1 MAVLGIKSQSIIE
14 ELLLFQSQTWTC
26 HQTGLVKVVCIG
38 GGGSGACVTADS
50 NGLAGRATGG
60 GGGGYSDQIIPVT
73 KGDTYTITIGAAG
86 QARARTNNAGGG
98 VTQGQVGG
106 ASRFVT
112 ASGTTIDLNAGGGG
126 AGGAA
131 INNNSGSEEAIA
143 GGAGGSAS
151 GGTTNRVG
159 GAGGSIAAGG
169 GTVAAAATG
178 GGAVGIRS
186 SVGFAG
192 GDVLPSTSNNSTRS
206 GSSGGGGIGGAG
218 GSITANVSYS
228 NNSSAA
234 TNGGG
239 TGGPGLDDASGILQ
253 DSGVPRMA
261 STAGGTGMISN
272 YGALQT
278 NLGAVVVTNVNL
290 TTSNFGGTDAGKL
303 DIGGT
308 PNSIFSVFGSGGCL
322 MTTGNSFK
330 REQGGPGGGGGG
342 VANTSNSGAPQGG
355 MFSGGGGLI
364 GNIGTINST
373 GIGGPMGGGSGGM
386 FNWASNN
393 SGASG
398 VAGTGVVVI
407 QYLSL
412 T

>member
-1 MAVLGIKSQSIIE
+1 MPVLGIKSQAIIE

-38 GGGSGACVTADS
+38 GGGSG
-50 NGLAGRATGG
+50 GIATGTGSLGGRCSG
-60 GGGGYSDQIIPVT
+60 GGAGGYSEQIIPVT
-73 KGDTYTITIGAAG
+73 QGDTYTITIGAAG
-86 QARARTNNAGGG
+86 QAKTRNANAPGATAGAA
-98 VTQGQVGG
+98 GG

-131 INNNSGSEEAIA
+131 ANNNSGNEEAIA

-151 GGTTNRVG
+151 GGTTKRVG

-169 GTVAAAATG
+169 GKVAAAATG

-239 TGGPGLDDASGILQ
+239 TGGPGLDDASGILM
-253 DSGVPRMA
+253 DSGVARMA

-290 TTSNFGGTDAGKL
+290 TTSNFAGTDAGKL
-303 DIGGT
+303 DIGGM

-322 MTTGNSFK
+322 MTNGNSVK
-330 REQGGPGGGGGG
+330 KEQGGPGGGGGG
-342 VANTSNSGAPQGG
+342 VANTSSSGAPQGG

-393 SGASG
+393 AGASG

>member
-1 MAVLGIKSQSIIE
+1 MPVLGIKSQAIIE

-38 GGGSGACVTADS
+38 GGGSGGIATGTGS
-50 NGLAGRATGG
+50 TAGRCSGG
-60 GGGGYSDQIIPVT
+60 GAGGYSEQIIPVT
-73 KGDTYTITIGAAG
+73 QGDTYTITIGAAG
-86 QARARTNNAGGG
+86 QAKTRNANAPGATAGAA
-98 VTQGQVGG
+98 GG

-131 INNNSGSEEAIA
+131 ANNNSGNEEAIA

-159 GAGGSIAAGG
+159 GAGGSIASGG
-169 GTVAAAATG
+169 GTIAAAATG

-186 SVGFAG
+186 AVGYAG
-192 GDVLPSTSNNSTRS
+192 GDVVPSTSNNATRS
-206 GSSGGGGIGGAG
+206 GATGGGGIGGAG

-228 NNSSAA
+228 NNSSAG

-239 TGGPGLDDASGILQ
+239 TSGPGIDNGSGASPV
-253 DSGVPRMA
+253 STGVPRMA
-261 STAGGTGMISN
+261 SIAGGTGMISN
-272 YGALQT
+272 YGETQS
-278 NLGAVVVTNVNL
+278 NVGSVIETNVGL
-290 TTSNFGGTDAGKL
+290 TTSGTVAVVGNYGSAGM
-303 DIGGT
+303 
-308 PNSIFSVFGSGGCL
+308 PNSIFGVFGSGGSYKVS
-322 MTTGNSFK
+322 GGSNK

-342 VANTSNSGAPQGG
+342 VANTSNDGVPQGG
-355 MFSGGGGLI
+355 IFSGGGGYV
-364 GNIGTINST
+364 GNVANINVT
-373 GIGGPMGGGSGGM
+373 GVGGPMGGGSGGM

-393 SGASG
+393 AGASG